1 MMQKLS
7 YEALFRRNAM
17 KIWRVAAFAVLLT
30 GWLTAVA
37 WSQINLPKE
46 FEGVIPNYPG
56 AKVIFAKER
65 KSSSQAIMESEDDP
79 SAVMVFYR
87 KSMTYRGW
95 SILTGMELK
104 RGTTLIFSKGD
115 RRLQITA
122 TASERK
128 NTTILVTIDR

>member
-1 MMQKLS
+1 
-7 YEALFRRNAM
+7 M
-17 KIWRVAAFAVLLT
+17 KPWKVATLGVLLT

-37 WSQINLPKE
+37 WSQMHLPKGL
-46 FEGVIPNYPG
+46 EGVVPNYPG
-56 AKVIFAKER
+56 AKVIFSKER
-65 KSSSQAIMESEDDP
+65 ESSSQAIMESEDDP
-79 SAVMVFYR
+79 HAVIVFYR

-128 NTTILVTIDR
+128 NTTILLSIDR

>member
-1 MMQKLS
+1 
-7 YEALFRRNAM
+7 M
-17 KIWRVAAFAVLLT
+17 KPWKVATLGVLLT

-37 WSQINLPKE
+37 WSQMDLPKGL
-46 FEGVIPNYPG
+46 EGVVPNYPG
-56 AKVIFAKER
+56 AKVIFSKER
-65 KSSSQAIMESEDDP
+65 ESSSQAIMESEDDP
-79 SAVMVFYR
+79 NAVIVFYR

-122 TASERK
+122 TASDRK
-128 NTTILVTIDR
+128 NTTILLSIDR

>member
-1 MMQKLS
+1 
-7 YEALFRRNAM
+7 M
-17 KIWRVAAFAVLLT
+17 KTWKVAAFGVLLT
-30 GWLTAVA
+30 VWLTAVA
-37 WSQINLPKE
+37 WSQINLPKGL
-46 FEGVIPNYPG
+46 EGVIPNYPG
-56 AKVIFAKER
+56 AKIIFTKER
-65 KSSSQAIMESEDDP
+65 ESSTQAIMESEDDP
-79 SAVMVFYR
+79 NAVIVFYR

-128 NTTILVTIDR
+128 NTTILLSIDR

>member
-1 MMQKLS
+1 
-7 YEALFRRNAM
+7 M
-17 KIWRVAAFAVLLT
+17 KFLKVAALSVLLT
-30 GWLTAVA
+30 GWLTAA
-37 WSQINLPKE
+37 ALSQINLPKE
-46 FEGVIPNYPG
+46 FENLIPKYPG
-56 AKVIFAKER
+56 AKIIFAKER

-79 SAVMVFYR
+79 SAVTVFYR

>member
-1 MMQKLS
+1 
-7 YEALFRRNAM
+7 M
-17 KIWRVAAFAVLLT
+17 KPWKVATLGVLLT
-30 GWLTAVA
+30 GWLTAAA
-37 WSQINLPKE
+37 WSQMHLPKGL
-46 FEGVIPNYPG
+46 EGVVPNYPG
-56 AKVIFAKER
+56 AKVIFSKER
-65 KSSSQAIMESEDDP
+65 ESSSQAIMESEDDP
-79 SAVMVFYR
+79 NAVIVFYR

-128 NTTILVTIDR
+128 NTTILLSIDR

>member
-1 MMQKLS
+1 
-7 YEALFRRNAM
+7 M
-17 KIWRVAAFAVLLT
+17 KAWRIATLCVLLT

-37 WSQINLPKE
+37 WTQTNLPKGLE
-46 FEGVIPNYPG
+46 NVIPNYPG

-79 SAVMVFYR
+79 GAVMVFYR
-87 KSMTYRGW
+87 KSMIYRGW

-115 RRLQITA
+115 SRLQITA

-128 NTTILVTIDR
+128 ETTILVSIDK

>member
-1 MMQKLS
+1 
-7 YEALFRRNAM
+7 M
-17 KIWRVAAFAVLLT
+17 KNWRVAVLAVLLSA
-30 GWLTAVA
+30 WLAPLA
-37 WSQINLPKE
+37 WSQMQLPKGL
-46 FEGVIPNYPG
+46 EGIIPNYPG

-79 SAVMVFYR
+79 SAAMVFYR

>member
-1 MMQKLS
+1 
-7 YEALFRRNAM
+7 M
-17 KIWRVAAFAVLLT
+17 KPWKVATLGVLLT
-30 GWLTAVA
+30 GWLTAAA
-37 WSQINLPKE
+37 WSQMNLPKGL
-46 FEGVIPNYPG
+46 EGVVPNYPG
-56 AKVIFAKER
+56 AKVIFSKER
-65 KSSSQAIMESEDDP
+65 ESSSQAIMESEDDP
-79 SAVMVFYR
+79 NAVIVFYR

-128 NTTILVTIDR
+128 NTTILLSIDR

>member
-1 MMQKLS
+1 
-7 YEALFRRNAM
+7 M
-17 KIWRVAAFAVLLT
+17 KTCTFAVLAVFLSA
-30 GWLTAVA
+30 WLAALA
-37 WSQINLPKE
+37 WSQMQLPKGL
-46 FEGVIPNYPG
+46 EGVIPNYPG

-79 SAVMVFYR
+79 SAAMVFYR
-87 KSMTYRGW
+87 KSMIYRGW

-104 RGTTLIFSKGD
+104 RGTTLIFSKLD

>member
-1 MMQKLS
+1 
-7 YEALFRRNAM
+7 M
-17 KIWRVAAFAVLLT
+17 KAWKVATLGVLLT
-30 GWLTAVA
+30 GWLSAIA
-37 WSQINLPKE
+37 WSQMDLPKGL
-46 FEGVIPNYPG
+46 EGVVPNYPE

-65 KSSSQAIMESEDDP
+65 ESSSQAIMESGDDP
-79 SAVMVFYR
+79 HAVIVFYR

-104 RGTTLIFSKGD
+104 RGKTLIFSKGD

-128 NTTILVTIDR
+128 NTTILVSIDR

>member
-1 MMQKLS
+1 
-7 YEALFRRNAM
+7 M
-17 KIWRVAAFAVLLT
+17 KAWKVATLGVLLT
-30 GWLTAVA
+30 AWLTSLA
-37 WSQINLPKE
+37 WSQMQLPKGL
-46 FEGVIPNYPG
+46 EGVIPNYPG

-79 SAVMVFYR
+79 SALIVFYR

-104 RGTTLIFSKGD
+104 RGTTLIFSKAD

-128 NTTILVTIDR
+128 NTTILVSIDR